1 MLPVVHKFQKYD
13 VFSRPAKI
21 LTNDDKEIVMAM
33 YHRSNIQ
40 KILIDDWLCIQL
52 GAQEDDI
59 ICIRDYNTDIYRLVI
74 GRYPLL

>member
-1 MLPVVHKFQKYD
+1 MLPVIHKFQQYD

-21 LTNDDKEIVMAM
+21 LTNDDKEIVMSM

-52 GAQEDDI
+52 RAQEDDI
-59 ICIRDYNTDIYRLVI
+59 ICIRDCNTDIYRLVI